1 MAEVDKDIIKKI
13 NEIVSLLQFHNITI
27 RSVYLYGSFARGTAG
42 EWSDIDIAIVS
53 DDFSKNRIDERI
65 RLMKITSNIDS
76 RIEPVPFRTEHF
88 DESDPLVWEIKNT
101 GIQIPLH

>member
-1 MAEVDKDIIKKI
+1 MAEVDNDIIKKI
-13 NEIVSLLQFHNITI
+13 NEIVSILQCHNVTI
-27 RSVYLYGSFARGTAG
+27 RSIYLYGSFARGTAG
-42 EWSDIDIAIVS
+42 EWSDIDIALVS

-65 RLMKITSNIDS
+65 RLMKITSNVDS
-76 RIEPVPFRTEHF
+76 RIEPVPFRTEYF